1 MSDGFHIPVD
11 HDLLVREDLAR
22 WTTLRR
28 AAEHRWDAQLGT
40 TWHRPPAAPPYA
52 PLLTALEAQGL
63 NPQEFAHPQH
73 AEVLQSLKK
82 QAEHWN
88 IAEAASAFVAGLW
101 SAPAAWRS
109 ALVGVLLGRNM
120 PEHEPSPLPAQSSE
134 RCGICGFSPDPIQ
147 KIEAWSMRL
156 SAGAPLDGDP
166 VQYAQVLGWLGEQ
179 RVQPTEYDLWALG
192 AIRALIQD
200 LPAGTRYAG
209 AAKAIKSAKILR
221 GPHTATSVLEDLG
234 LIGVLAHPERPGLA
248 ERFTT
253 YAERDQRPNT
263 RVEVQ
268 APLAWWNTEVGTNGI
283 RSEIF
288 EQIFGGL
295 DIPEVNL
302 QDPRPKP
309 QPAAKDTLDGGL
321 SARVR
326 ALTPK
331 APRAAA
337 SVGSGPVSSGDIWAI
352 RLKPGRWVSVYVH
365 ETRSM
370 AGRTYARVEFLAG
383 EFIEQPTSNE
393 LTHRVQPRRDGRWC
407 MWAHSLEKT
416 SWVRRIG
423 EKFSVPEGNGQV
435 PEDGSHGAAKELLH
449 LADWCFDA

>member
-22 WTTLRR
+22 WTTVRR
-28 AAEHRWDAQLGT
+28 AAEHTFDAQLRT
-40 TWHRPPAAPPYA
+40 SWHRPPATPPYA
-52 PLLTALEAQGL
+52 PLLTALEAYGL

-73 AEVLQSLKK
+73 DEVRESLQKY
-82 QAEHWN
+82 AEHWTM
-88 IAEAASAFVAGLW
+88 AEAASAFVAGLW

-120 PEHEPSPLPAQSSE
+120 PDHEPSPWSAENSE
-134 RCGICGFSPDPIQ
+134 FCRICGFSPDPIQ

-166 VQYAQVLGWLGEQ
+166 VQYAQVLGWLGER
-179 RVQPTEYDLWALG
+179 RVHPTEYDRWALG
-192 AIRALIQD
+192 AIRALIQN

-209 AAKAIKSAKILR
+209 AAKAIKSAGILR
-221 GPHTATSVLEDLG
+221 GPHTAISVLEGLG

-253 YAERDQRPNT
+253 YAERDQRPNI

-283 RSEIF
+283 RTEIF

-295 DIPEVNL
+295 DIPEVDL
-302 QDPRPKP
+302 EAPRPEP
-309 QPAAKDTLDGGL
+309 QLAAKDTFDGGL
-321 SARVR
+321 TARVR

-331 APRAAA
+331 APKVTA

-352 RLKPGRWVSVYVH
+352 RLKPGRWVSIYVH
-365 ETRSM
+365 KTRSM

-383 EFIEQPTSNE
+383 EFIEQPTLSE
-393 LTHRVQPRRDGRWC
+393 LTHRVQSRRDGRWC
-407 MWAHSLEKT
+407 MWAHSLDKT

-423 EKFSVPEGNGQV
+423 EQFSVPQGNGQV

-449 LADWCFDA
+449 LADGCFGA